1 MTTREVI
8 YARVDAS
15 TLIACTG
22 PYEASCC
29 SKLSFQLGDWV
40 YPKLQP
46 YVQSSITASA
56 HQKLSFRYFGAYQM
70 VGRVGEVAYRLQLP
84 ASSRIHP
91 VIHVSQLK
99 LATGFKGTASSSLPD
114 SLPDFSVPMQVLQT
128 REVTKG
134 NQPPSPASAGVMVR
148 RPSTRAGL
156 PAKIA
161 LLLTNVFHSLL
172 IGVKQFLK
180 SRGGRCGQPEHAG
193 RGMVAAAAAQQAR
206 SPPQPTC
213 RWTRVGGC
221 NRVGVRV
228 CVCCR
233 VGKMGSR

>member
-1 MTTREVI
+1 
-8 YARVDAS
+8 
-15 TLIACTG
+15 
-22 PYEASCC
+22 
-29 SKLSFQLGDWV
+29 
-40 YPKLQP
+40 
-46 YVQSSITASA
+46 
-56 HQKLSFRYFGAYQM
+56 M

-180 SRGGRCGQPEHAG
+180 SRGGD
-193 RGMVAAAAAQQAR
+193 VD
-206 SPPQPTC
+206 
-213 RWTRVGGC
+213 
-221 NRVGVRV
+221 N
-228 CVCCR
+228 
-233 VGKMGSR
+233 